1 MTLEW
6 DKGQPPAPEELMA
19 FADGELGPA
28 RHEEVAKWLVG
39 RPDAQGQVDE
49 FRRLGQLWRNAQP
62 PEPSPQAWAAALA
75 RIENALPPST
85 PLPRPRPRRPA
96 WTFPALAAAAVLGV
110 VLLSRSLAPVG
121 TPTNNNGSSTAD
133 DEPYPIVAANEIN
146 IVGMDAQDADA
157 LVGHPPLS
165 GTLEFAAPADVR
177 LLNAQPH
184 RDDGRIPQMGD
195 GDVPMIV
202 AVPHP

>member
-6 DKGQPPAPEELMA
+6 DKGPSPAPEELMA
-19 FADGELGPA
+19 FADGELSPA

-39 RPDAQGQVDE
+39 QPDAQGQIED

-75 RIENALPPST
+75 RIENALPPSM
-85 PLPRPRPRRPA
+85 PRFRPRSRHPA
-96 WTFPALAAAAVLGV
+96 WTFPVLAAAAVLGV

-121 TPTNNNGSSTAD
+121 TPTNTNGPATAD
-133 DEPYPIVAANEIN
+133 EEVFPIVAAHEIN
-146 IVGMDAQDADA
+146 IVGMDARDADA

-184 RDDGRIPQMGD
+184 GDDGRIPRMGD

-202 AVPHP
+202 AVPHQ